1 MSNLF
6 FSIIKTLI
14 EHPLRFFFFYAI
26 VFTALFG
33 SLAIYGKPILSLF
46 PYDSLL
52 MFGIVAGLLQL
63 LGYILYLSIQNIDPN
78 PVTWFMFAYGTAI
91 LTVLEWDAHATLPEL
106 ILPTVCAVLAVVV
119 SFRCWTKA
127 RRLDPTRWWP
137 EDWWPEDKWER
148 WSFVSDI
155 LITIGYVSA
164 WILVAAS
171 LLPEAYMYIAVLT
184 FLFLSNLSTFPS
196 FYPLLRETYIHPHKE
211 HWAPWAVWAL
221 AYAIL
226 GFVTYSTHGDIFHPL
241 MFYPVSN
248 AVMHGLVA
256 FLSLS
261 TTQNKTPINS
271 VVTLT
276 K

>member
-1 MSNLF
+1 MANLF
-6 FSIIKTLI
+6 FSILKTLI
-14 EHPLRFFFFYAI
+14 EHPLRFFFFYFI

-33 SLAIYGKPILSLF
+33 SLTLYGQPVFALI
-46 PYDSLL
+46 PDDSLL
-52 MFGIVAGLLQL
+52 MFGIAAGLLQL

-91 LTVLEWDAHATLPEL
+91 LTVLEWDAHATVPEL

-119 SFRCWTKA
+119 SVRCWIRARKA
-127 RRLDPTRWWP
+127 NPDRWWP
-137 EDWWPEDKWER
+137 EEWWPEDRWER
-148 WSFVSDI
+148 WSFISDI
-155 LITIGYVSA
+155 IITIGYVTA
-164 WILVAAS
+164 WALAAWAILPGEY
-171 LLPEAYMYIAVLT
+171 LYLAVLV

-226 GFVTYSTHGDIFHPL
+226 GFVTYSTHGNVFHPL

-248 AVMHGLVA
+248 ALMHGLVA
-256 FLSLS
+256 YLSL
-261 TTQNKTPINS
+261 K
-271 VVTLT
+271 
-276 K
+276 KYG